1 MSLRSIAAARKAR
14 IPSVLTV
21 ASAHIAVQTKLLE
34 EEARRW
40 RLDAPAT
47 HPAVIART
55 EREYEEAD
63 VLAVPSEFV
72 RRTLIEM
79 GVRESKIKLV
89 AWGVQQVWDGRERR
103 AVDREQGADGTPEN
117 RRQTTERRKQRTES
131 REQDAPLRVLFVGEA
146 GLRKGLPYL
155 LAAFDALEMPARLRL
170 VGPVDKRLVR
180 AVGGLPDGV
189 EAVGVKTGE
198 ALEAEFRDADVFVLP
213 SVEDGYGVV
222 TTEALAA
229 GLPVIV
235 SANCGSADAVRE
247 GVNGY
252 VVPARDAKALH
263 DRLEALLGDA
273 DLRLRMGA
281 AAISSVQRW
290 SWEESGD
297 AHVREIYEPLAR
309 ERDARLADAA

>member
-1 MSLRSIAAARKAR
+1 
-14 IPSVLTV
+14 
-21 ASAHIAVQTKLLE
+21 
-34 EEARRW
+34 
-40 RLDAPAT
+40 
-47 HPAVIART
+47 
-55 EREYEEAD
+55 
-63 VLAVPSEFV
+63 
-72 RRTLIEM
+72 M